1 MWWEKTDYRTSM
13 QIMCQNA
20 YIYEKGKL
28 VINKVWTLTFLAAV
42 LNASLWLISG
52 LPALILCISSLEPK
66 HIYKVL
72 IINSICFLKLL
83 INELM

>member
-28 VINKVWTLTFLAAV
+28 VINKVW
-42 LNASLWLISG
+42 
-52 LPALILCISSLEPK
+52 
-66 HIYKVL
+66 
-72 IINSICFLKLL
+72 
-83 INELM
+83 